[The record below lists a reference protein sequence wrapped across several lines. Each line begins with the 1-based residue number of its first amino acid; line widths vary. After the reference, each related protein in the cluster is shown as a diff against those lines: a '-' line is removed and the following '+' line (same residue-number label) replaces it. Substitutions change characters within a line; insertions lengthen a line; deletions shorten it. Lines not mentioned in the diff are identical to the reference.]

1 MVSPSTIITELMVAF
16 GILELE
22 PAVSEYNNVAS
33 LFSGT
38 LEEEDYK
45 VLLKK
50 LKDTKN
56 INKYNKFL
64 EVGNKLSKSIYANTQ
79 IRKIEWHGK
88 KRQKSSV
95 TISKDLC
102 VNSNSYI
109 SVKANSDVVFN
120 LSPFNLLTAVPS
132 GGGFATREENWFLK
146 AAPQA
151 YQNLYFFV
159 RKILLEEKILHKDAL
174 PETATD
180 FEKKAKEGTRK
191 AIQKKL
197 EKLNGKLSAEFTRL
211 YRQMCHDVALYS
223 AKTFLE
229 NRSNVRRTQKK
240 SADELILKTFL
251 RLNSAPYILVE
262 NKGGEIFAVEIPD
275 ITSWSS
281 QWNLEKVEPVADTSR
296 GQCVVNITLHVK
308 NKNKKSEV
316 IELPYHAE
324 IRWSH
329 GKFCGNPEGK
339 LYKDFNWLDTPFF
352 KNIFTK

>member
-1 MVSPSTIITELMVAF
+1 MARPSTVVTELMVAF

-22 PAVSEYNNVAS
+22 PAKSEYKDVAR
-33 LFSGT
+33 LFSET
-38 LEEEDYK
+38 LEEADYN
-45 VLLKK
+45 VLLKE
-50 LKDTKN
+50 LRDAKN
-56 INKYNKFL
+56 ITKYKEL
-64 EVGNKLSKSIYANTQ
+64 WEVGNKLRKSIYANTP
-79 IRKIEWHGK
+79 ISKIEWHGK
-88 KRQKSSV
+88 KRQMSTV

-109 SVKANSDVVFN
+109 SVKADSDVVFN
-120 LSPFNLLTAVPS
+120 LSPFNLFTAVPS
-132 GGGFATREENWFLK
+132 GVASATREENWFLK

-151 YQNLYFFV
+151 YQNLYLFV
-159 RKILLEEKILHKDAL
+159 RKILLEEKILPEDVL
-174 PETATD
+174 PETAAD
-180 FEKKAKEGTRK
+180 FEKKASKKTRK

-223 AKTFLE
+223 ANTFSE
-229 NRSNVRRTQKK
+229 NRLNVRTTQMRG
-240 SADELILKTFL
+240 ADELILKTFL
-251 RLNSAPYILVE
+251 RLNSAPYFLAGSD
-262 NKGGEIFAVEIPD
+262 GGKIFAVEIPD
-275 ITSWSS
+275 ITRWSS
-281 QWNLEKVEPVADTSR
+281 QWNLEKIEPSADTSR

-339 LYKDFNWLDTPFF
+339 LYKDFKWLDKPVI
-352 KNIFTK
+352 KNIFT